1 MKRSLFKRYEVIFV
15 MGCLLLLQ
23 ICCQEQLGEANA
35 SKPAVTESK
44 PAPAEAQPQN
54 PGTAA
59 VSVPQK
65 QEPAESQT
73 TPEVNKS
80 GPDITFETLI
90 YDFGEVGSV
99 TRNTCE
105 FKFTNTG
112 SALLKIDKVYAPC
125 GCTVTKLA
133 KKEYAPGESGVLN
146 VVYRSSSGSGQA
158 TKHIYVYS
166 NDKAKPKVT
175 LSLKAKVV
183 MKVTHEPERL
193 NLFLKGEN
201 AGCPAI
207 TLTSRDKRPFSITSF
222 KSTGDAITADFD
234 PSVKAEK
241 FVLKPKLDMEKLQR
255 ALRGQVAIEL
265 THPQCKK
272 ISIIYDAL
280 AEFKIDPRVI
290 YIRDAEPQKPVAR
303 QVRIFSNYNED
314 VEVESTSSRKG
325 FVKAVSGE
333 KIRNGFQYELQ
344 ITPTAAASKS
354 RVFTDV
360 FTVKL
365 KGGQELRITCYG
377 HFSAKDTKSSK

>member
-1 MKRSLFKRYEVIFV
+1 MKCGFFQKYVILFIVFSV
-15 MGCLLLLQ
+15 LLLQ
-23 ICCQEQLGEANA
+23 MCCQEQLEGANA
-35 SKPAVTESK
+35 SKTAVTESR
-44 PAPAEAQPQN
+44 PALAEAQPRN
-54 PGTAA
+54 PGTTVVHVSQKQKPA
-59 VSVPQK
+59 VS
-65 QEPAESQT
+65 QT
-73 TPEVNKS
+73 KPKVNKS
-80 GPDITFETLI
+80 GPEITFDSLI
-90 YDFGEVGSV
+90 HDFGEVGSV

-112 SALLKIDKVYAPC
+112 NALLKISKIHAPC

-146 VVYRSSSGSGQA
+146 VVYRSSSGSGQS
-158 TKHIYVYS
+158 TKHIYVHS

-175 LSLKAKVV
+175 LSVKAKVV

-193 NLFLKGEN
+193 NLFLKGKN

-222 KSTGDAITADFD
+222 RSTSDAITVDFD

-241 FVLKPKLDMEKLQR
+241 FVLKPKLDMEKLQK

-265 THPQCKK
+265 SHPQCKK
-272 ISIIYDAL
+272 ISIVYDAL
-280 AEFKIDPRVI
+280 AEFKIEPRVI
-290 YIRDAEPQKPVAR
+290 YIRDAKPQKPVAR

-314 VEVESTSSRKG
+314 VEVESASSKKG
-325 FVKAVSGE
+325 FVKAVNGE
-333 KIRNGFQYELQ
+333 KIRNGYQYELQ
-344 ITPTAAASKS
+344 IIPPAATSKG

-365 KGGQELRITCYG
+365 KGGQELRISCYG
-377 HFSAKDTKSSK
+377 RFSKKDTKSSK

>member
-1 MKRSLFKRYEVIFV
+1 MKYGFFQKYVILFIVV
-15 MGCLLLLQ
+15 CVLLLQ
-23 ICCQEQLGEANA
+23 MCCKEQLEGAKA
-35 SKPAVTESK
+35 SNPGSTESK
-44 PAPAEAQPQN
+44 PALAEVQPQN
-54 PGTAA
+54 PGTTA
-59 VSVPQK
+59 VQVSQN
-65 QEPAESQT
+65 QEPAAVRT
-73 TPEVNKS
+73 MPTVNRS
-80 GPDITFETLI
+80 GPEITFESLI

-105 FKFTNTG
+105 FKFTNSG
-112 SALLKIDKVYAPC
+112 DALLKISKVHAPC

-146 VVYRSSSGSGQA
+146 VVYRSSSGSGQS
-158 TKHIYVYS
+158 TKQIYVYS

-183 MKVTHEPERL
+183 MKVTHKPERL
-193 NLFLKGEN
+193 NLFLKGKN
-201 AGCPAI
+201 AGCPEI
-207 TLTSRDKRPFSITSF
+207 TLTSRDNRAFSITSF
-222 KSTGDAITADFD
+222 RSTGDAITADFD
-234 PSVKAEK
+234 PSVKAKK
-241 FVLKPKLDMEKLQR
+241 FVLKPKLDMEKLQKV
-255 ALRGQVAIEL
+255 LRGHVAIDL

-314 VEVESTSSRKG
+314 VEIESASSKKG
-325 FVKAVSGE
+325 FVKAASGE
-333 KIRNGFQYELQ
+333 KIRNGYQYELQ
-344 ITPTAAASKS
+344 ITPPAAASKS

-365 KGGQELRITCYG
+365 KGGQELRIACYG
-377 HFSAKDTKSSK
+377 HFSKKDTKSSK

>member
-1 MKRSLFKRYEVIFV
+1 MKRRWFKRYEVVFV

-23 ICCQEQLGEANA
+23 MCCQEQIEGAKA
-35 SKPAVTESK
+35 SDPGSTESK
-44 PAPAEAQPQN
+44 PALAEAQPQK
-54 PGTAA
+54 PGTTA
-59 VSVPQK
+59 VQVSEKQK
-65 QEPAESQT
+65 PAVVQT
-73 TPEVNKS
+73 TSKVNKS
-80 GPDITFETLI
+80 GPDIIFDSLI

-112 SALLKIDKVYAPC
+112 SALLKISKVHAPC

-133 KKEYAPGESGVLN
+133 KKEYSPGESGVLN
-146 VVYRSSSGSGQA
+146 VVYRSSSGSGQS

-175 LSLKAKVV
+175 LSLKARVV
-183 MKVTHEPERL
+183 MKVTHEPDRL
-193 NLFLKGEN
+193 NLFLKGKN

-207 TLTSRDKRPFSITSF
+207 TLASRDNRSFSITSF
-222 KSTGDAITADFD
+222 RSTGNAITVDFD

-241 FVLKPKLDMEKLQR
+241 FVLKPKLDMEKLQK
-255 ALRGQVAIEL
+255 ALRGHVAIDL

-272 ISIIYDAL
+272 ISIVYDAL

-333 KIRNGFQYELQ
+333 KTRNGYQCELQ
-344 ITPTAAASKS
+344 ITPPVASES

-360 FTVKL
+360 FIVKL

-377 HFSAKDTKSSK
+377 HFSTKDTKSSK

>member
-1 MKRSLFKRYEVIFV
+1 MKYGFFQKYVILFIVFSV
-15 MGCLLLLQ
+15 LLLQ
-23 ICCQEQLGEANA
+23 MCCKEQLEGANA

-44 PAPAEAQPQN
+44 PGLAEAQPQN
-54 PGTAA
+54 PSTTAVQVSEKRKPAA
-59 VSVPQK
+59 V
-65 QEPAESQT
+65 QT
-73 TPEVNKS
+73 TSKVNKS
-80 GPDITFETLI
+80 GPDITFDSLLH
-90 YDFGEVGSV
+90 DFGEVGSV

-112 SALLKIDKVYAPC
+112 NALLKISKVHAPC

-146 VVYRSSSGSGQA
+146 VVYRSSSGSGQS
-158 TKHIYVYS
+158 TKHIYVHS

-193 NLFLKGEN
+193 NLFLKGKN

-222 KSTGDAITADFD
+222 RSTGDAITVDFD

-241 FVLKPKLDMEKLQR
+241 FVLKPKLNMEKLQK
-255 ALRGQVAIEL
+255 ALRGHVAIEL

-272 ISIIYDAL
+272 ISIVYDAL
-280 AEFKIDPRVI
+280 AEFKIDPRII
-290 YIRDAEPQKPVAR
+290 YIRGAEPQKAVAR

-314 VEVESTSSRKG
+314 VEVESASSKKG
-325 FVKAVSGE
+325 FVKVVSGE
-333 KIRNGFQYELQ
+333 KIRNGYQYELQ
-344 ITPTAAASKS
+344 ITPPAATSKG

-377 HFSAKDTKSSK
+377 HFSKKNTKTSK